1 MDKNKNNRT
10 DLLAA
15 GRKKLQQYRQ
25 KKDGKG
31 SKSSGKA
38 NKPDPDVV
46 TDESSSAAKPKKGKK
61 QAPALEA
68 PAQTLPTELV
78 DSSNADVATPDLS
91 STSSLPLEVS
101 EAEESA
107 VPSSA
112 DENAESSNLAD
123 SSNADV
129 VTPDLSTTSTLP
141 IEVSEVE
148 SIGPSAPD
156 ESLQRSSLDDAMP
169 TVSSPIAVD
178 IEGTTDSGH
187 VPVTPVGLEA
197 AVDNDS
203 ASKEGELQTTSGEDQ
218 RGFEMRMGIGA
229 MQEQEHS
236 FSEPDNRL
244 SLVDLERDVNER
256 TQVNSGDVV
265 EDSKMECTSSATE
278 QNSELGSFP
287 GSSVLIER
295 ATADSG
301 DVDEDSKMADTSS
314 AAEQTREHGSF
325 PCSSMLIE
333 RAQVNSGD
341 VGEDSK
347 TENTSSATERISE
360 RDGFPVTASATDDS
374 SANNADVNPSG
385 PPSSDPEPA
394 IQPNDDLMVEVRS
407 DEGIKLPPT
416 SGEVNPVSLTEL
428 AKVFQLLGEDEVRF
442 VMAAR
447 ESVTGEDFKNDGPMK
462 SRSVEFSERLQDQ
475 LYINNYE
482 KELISLQLCEERDV
496 HKEFDQHRLQWSTE
510 KSLFSG
516 LLSDVEGKNKIL
528 SEELATCRSELD
540 RVTHEMD
547 KLQMEFSSSK
557 TELERSEHQLLSVSS
572 ELADTRSSFSDLQM
586 KNQNL
591 NADVASLTEEKH
603 KLEKEREDGI
613 LENEIL
619 MKELMECKSLLELS
633 QAENANSNESL
644 LAELAEWKGSVEALQ
659 AENSKLN
666 EVLTSEK
673 EERSKLEE
681 ANEHYL
687 QENNNFSVELTE
699 SQHLVE
705 KERTRSVEEINRLSS
720 GKEDALTELTN
731 CRALIND
738 LQVESEK
745 SMIDFKVKAQQLE
758 QLTEEN
764 VTLSTTLDVF
774 RAKIREFEQKSLQET
789 IVKDSSEQSNS
800 LEETFLKHMIL
811 DEVMK
816 QYVCAVEAKK
826 VELLN
831 LFEDLRHEGIIAETK
846 NSELTEKLFIC
857 ESRIKNWMTTV
868 GTISGTHLSEADV
881 GQNLST
887 RVATSVDAAVA
898 VIQDLQEKLDD
909 ALRNH
914 NLLSNSY
921 KDLTEKT
928 KDLEERNELASSVIH
943 KVFDNLQ
950 KIVSDSGPSTEESED
965 TTSEQLDHLELS
977 NYDVFIEK
985 MIMILHER
993 AQLESKNREYN
1004 LELLRKMKDMEELNK
1019 RCIYPD
1025 VIAKLFEDIQCSVTL
1040 DGVVIRLDEPVSSLE
1055 SVIHFLIRNLKFNEM
1070 KSIELQNEIDNLTFT
1085 MFPYEIES
1093 QVFKGSLRSSLEQ
1106 LFTIQSETQLKE
1118 TELHQSEQRVSTLR
1132 EKLHIAVSKGKG
1144 LIQQRDSLKQSLTAT
1159 SSELEKCMHELQLK
1173 DATLQETET
1182 KLKTYSEAGER
1193 MEALE
1198 SELSYIRNSATAL
1211 RESFLLKDSALQRIE
1226 EILEDLELPED
1237 FHVRDIIDKIDW
1249 LAKSVSQNSF
1259 PVSNSNQ
1266 TSTIERTRS
1275 YPDSISRA
1283 MDSWRED
1290 LRPSPGPGDDELKRN
1305 YEDLQNKFYGLAEQN
1320 EMLEQS
1326 LMERNNLV
1334 QRWEEVLDNINM
1346 PPQLRS
1352 LEPEDRI
1359 EWLRVALL
1367 EANDRCDSLQQDIN
1381 DLEEVRGSLV
1391 ADLEESQRRLADLED
1406 ALKSVADEREQL
1418 SASLEVKSSDYNKI
1432 SEKAELYEIE
1442 KDKLQNDLEKVRL
1455 SLAADLEE
1463 SQRRVVDLEASLKSI
1478 TDEREQLVAS
1488 LEAKTYDY
1496 NTISEELE
1504 LYRFEKDKLKNEVDA
1519 LQSKLDEKLVSE
1531 EHIHHVHAEIS
1542 RLQDLVKDMLQAS
1555 GTEEFDSS
1563 TSDIQCLE
1571 GLLKKLADKYN
1582 KAVETSELTHGERSV
1597 DQSDSHGELERKLE
1611 EVEGDL
1617 VRVKDE
1623 RDRHEEKSESLVRE
1637 IEVLEVKNQELQRLL
1652 AQEEQK
1658 TVTVKEKLNVAV
1670 RKGKSLVQVRDS
1682 MKQNII
1688 DLTSQVERLTSEI
1701 NVREN
1706 TLLEYQQK
1714 MKDLITSQEVV
1725 ENKDSE
1731 IQFLKN
1737 RLEEA
1742 DSELQDK
1749 WNTLSMIL
1757 GALAKIDLGVEL
1769 INNDPF
1775 EKMKQIEK
1783 VMHDLQVA
1791 TSSAEQ
1797 ESRKS
1802 RRAAELLLAELNE
1815 VQERNEDLLEE
1826 LSKTTMERDSAESAK
1841 SESISRLE
1849 QLSALHR
1856 EERNSQFSDLMTLKS
1871 GLDQLRPGFSKI
1883 YNLLDDV
1890 LPKDLDYLYNLEASV
1905 KSLLESSDT
1914 SNAGGQALSSSHGR
1928 IRSRSKS
1935 KVNAGSELFSD
1946 SKTED
1951 LNNDDKIIDL
1961 WRFVGSHMQD
1971 LITHVNGFEE
1981 KLQSHSKYLHE
1992 EVIHLSE
1999 TVSTLHRELTSHK
2012 HSLES
2017 AKEEIAWLES
2027 TGKQK
2032 ESENAVLRKYTSI
2045 LYEACKSSVLE
2056 IEKSKGE
2063 LIANDSSD
2071 EILSEEN
2078 LSVSQD
2084 RITNMVNRLLS
2095 HVKDYHSIQA
2105 ESMEVNLKEM
2115 KDTISSLQKELTEKD
2130 VQKDRI
2136 CMDLVSQIKRAEA
2149 AAMSNLQ
2156 ELEPAK
2162 AQINDLK
2169 GQLEAVNRHC
2179 NALEQ
2184 RVKEL
2189 EDQEAVLSE
2198 LHGKVKSL
2206 TDALAAKEQEAESL
2220 LQALDE
2226 EETQME
2232 DLTNKITQLE
2242 RAVQQKD
2249 LDLES
2254 SEAARGKALKK
2265 LSITVSK
2272 FDELHH
2278 LSETLVSEVDKL
2290 QSQLQERDSE
2300 VSFLRDEIT
2309 RCTGDSLQALETDKR
2324 GLGEIQ
2330 DILTWLDS
2338 VVSGE
2343 EIRDVHLD
2351 DNKID
2356 QVHECKETLKKQI
2369 TTIISELKD
2378 LRQVAQSK
2386 DDQLHIERSK
2396 VDDLMRRRE
2405 VLENSLREQESRL
2418 SLHENDGNAAE
2429 RTSVTSEIVEVE
2441 PMLNKWPQQGTSR
2454 ASQVRSLRKVNNDQ
2468 LAISIDDVDQDDND
2482 KLEDDDDDKA
2492 HGFKSLTTSKL
2503 VPRFTRPV
2511 TDLVDGLWVTCDRT
2525 LMRQPALR
2533 LSVILYWA
2541 LMHALLAAF
2550 VV

>member
-1 MDKNKNNRT
+1 
-10 DLLAA
+10 
-15 GRKKLQQYRQ
+15 LQQYRQ

-31 SKSSGKA
+31 SKSGKS

-61 QAPALEA
+61 QAPASEA

-91 STSSLPLEVS
+91 STSNLLIEVS
-101 EAEESA
+101 EADESV
-107 VPSSA
+107 VPSA
-112 DENAESSNLAD
+112 AEETLQSSIIVD

-129 VTPDLSTTSTLP
+129 STPDLSSTSMLP
-141 IEVSEVE
+141 IEVSEAE
-148 SIGPSAPD
+148 SIGPSIPD
-156 ESLQRSSLDDAMP
+156 ESLQSSSLDDAVP
-169 TVSSPIAVD
+169 TPPITVD
-178 IEGTTDSGH
+178 IEGTPDSGH
-187 VPVTPVGLEA
+187 VPVTPIGLEA

-203 ASKEGELQTTSGEDQ
+203 ASKEGDLQATSGEDQ
-218 RGFEMRMGIGA
+218 VPDVGA

-236 FSEPDNRL
+236 FSEPDNRTGL
-244 SLVDLERDVNER
+244 LDLERDVNER
-256 TQVNSGDVV
+256 AQVNSRGVV
-265 EDSKMECTSSATE
+265 EDSKME
-278 QNSELGSFP
+278 LGGFP

-295 ATADSG
+295 AQVESG

-314 AAEQTREHGSF
+314 STEQTSEHDGF
-325 PCSSMLIE
+325 PDSSMLIE

-341 VGEDSK
+341 VEEDSK
-347 TENTSSATERISE
+347 TENTSSATEQMSE
-360 RDGFPVTASATDDS
+360 RDGFPVTASATDES

-385 PPSSDPEPA
+385 PPYSDLETTF
-394 IQPNDDLMVEVRS
+394 QPKEDLVVDFHG

-416 SGEVNPVSLTEL
+416 SGDSGDVSLPSDVVSGREVAPVSLSEL
-428 AKVFQLLGEDEVRF
+428 AKAFQLLGEDEFRF

-447 ESVTGEDFKNDGPMK
+447 ESVTGEDLKNDDQMK
-462 SRSVEFSERLQDQ
+462 SMSVEFSERLQDQ

-482 KELISLQLCEERDV
+482 KELISLQLCEERNV

-516 LLSDVEGKNKIL
+516 LLSDVEGENKIL

-540 RVTHEMD
+540 RVTHETD
-547 KLQMEFSSSK
+547 KLQMELSSSK
-557 TELERSEHQLLSVSS
+557 TELERSEHQLLTVSS
-572 ELADTRSSFSDLQM
+572 ELADIRSLFSDLQT

-591 NADVASLTEEKH
+591 NLDVASLTEEKN
-603 KLEKEREDGI
+603 KLEKEKEDGI
-613 LENEIL
+613 LENEKL
-619 MKELMECKSLLELS
+619 MKELTECKSLLELS
-633 QAENANSNESL
+633 QAENANSKDSL
-644 LAELAEWKGSVEALQ
+644 LADLAEWKGSVEALQ

-666 EVLTSEK
+666 EVLASEK

-681 ANEHYL
+681 ANEHHL
-687 QENNNFSVELTE
+687 QENKNFSAELTE

-705 KERTRSVEEINRLSS
+705 SLRAEIAKLSENLDLVTEERTRSVEEINRLSI

-731 CRALIND
+731 CTTLIND

-764 VTLSTTLDVF
+764 ITLSTTLDVL
-774 RAKIREFEQKSLQET
+774 RSKISEFEQKSFQET

-800 LEETFLKHMIL
+800 LEETFIKHVIL

-831 LFEDLRHEGIIAETK
+831 LCENLRHEGIITETK
-846 NSELTEKLFIC
+846 NSELTEKLCNC
-857 ESRIKNWMTTV
+857 ESRISDLQAQLDGLQQHGDHMVSLSKDMETHHRKLDASV
-868 GTISGTHLSEADV
+868 GTISGTHLTEADG
-881 GQNLST
+881 GQNIST

-909 ALRNH
+909 ALRNQ
-914 NLLSNSY
+914 NLLSDSY

-950 KIVSDSGPSTEESED
+950 NIVSDSGSSTKQSED

-985 MIMILHER
+985 MIMILRER

-1025 VIAKLFEDIQCSVTL
+1025 VIAKLFEDIQCSITL
-1040 DGVVIRLDEPVSSLE
+1040 KDIDFKPDEPVSSLE
-1055 SVIHFLIRNLKFNEM
+1055 STIHFLIKNLKSNEM
-1070 KSIELQNEIDNLTFT
+1070 KSIELQNEIDNLTLT

-1093 QVFKGSLRSSLEQ
+1093 QVFKGSLMSALEQ
-1106 LFTIQSETQLKE
+1106 LVTIQSEAQLKE
-1118 TELHQSEQRVSTLR
+1118 TELHQSEQRVSSLR

-1144 LIQQRDSLKQSLTAT
+1144 LIQQRDSLKQSLAAT
-1159 SSELEKCMHELQLK
+1159 SGELEKCTHELQLK
-1173 DATLQETET
+1173 DDTLQETET
-1182 KLKTYSEAGER
+1182 KLKAYSEAGER

-1211 RESFLLKDSALQRIE
+1211 RESFLLKDSVLQRIE

-1266 TSTIERTRS
+1266 ASTIERTRS

-1283 MDSWRED
+1283 MDGWRD
-1290 LRPSPGPGDDELKRN
+1290 ALGPSSGPGDDELKRN

-1346 PPQLRS
+1346 PPQLSS

-1381 DLEEVRGSLV
+1381 DLEEVRGSYA

-1406 ALKSVADEREQL
+1406 VLKSVTDEREQL

-1478 TDEREQLVAS
+1478 TDEREQLFAS

-1504 LYRFEKDKLKNEVDA
+1504 LYKIEKDKLKNE
-1519 LQSKLDEKLVSE
+1519 
-1531 EHIHHVHAEIS
+1531 
-1542 RLQDLVKDMLQAS
+1542 DLVKDMLQDP
-1555 GTEEFDSS
+1555 GTEEFDSTS
-1563 TSDIQCLE
+1563 SDIQCLE

-1637 IEVLEVKNQELQRLL
+1637 IEALEVKNQELQRLL

-1658 TVTVKEKLNVAV
+1658 TATVKEKLNVAV

-1706 TLLEYQQK
+1706 TLFEYQQK

-1737 RLEEA
+1737 RLKEA

-1749 WNTLSMIL
+1749 RNTLSMIL

-1791 TSSAEQ
+1791 ISSAEQ

-1815 VQERNEDLLEE
+1815 VQERNEDLIEE

-1914 SNAGGQALSSSHGR
+1914 SNAGGQTLNSSHGR
-1928 IRSRSKS
+1928 TRSRSKS
-1935 KVNAGSELFSD
+1935 KVNLGSELFSD
-1946 SKTED
+1946 SKTKE

-1971 LITHVNGFEE
+1971 LITHVNGLEE
-1981 KLQSHSKYLHE
+1981 KLQNHSTCLHE
-1992 EVIHLSE
+1992 DVILLSE

-2032 ESENAVLRKYTSI
+2032 ESENVLLRKYTSI

-2071 EILSEEN
+2071 EISSEDN
-2078 LSVSQD
+2078 LSVSQE

-2136 CMDLVSQIKRAEA
+2136 CVDLVSQIKRAEA

-2169 GQLEAVNRHC
+2169 GQLEAVNLQC

-2189 EDQEAVLSE
+2189 EGQESVLSK

-2232 DLTNKITQLE
+2232 DLTNKITELE
-2242 RAVQQKD
+2242 RAVKQKD
-2249 LDLES
+2249 LALES

-2278 LSETLVSEVDKL
+2278 LSETLVFEVDKL
-2290 QSQLQERDSE
+2290 QSRLQERDSE

-2324 GLGEIQ
+2324 GLDEIQ

-2369 TTIISELKD
+2369 ASIISELKD

-2468 LAISIDDVDQDDND
+2468 LAISIDDVDQGDKD
-2482 KLEDDDDDKA
+2482 KLEDDDDDKGS
-2492 HGFKSLTTSKL
+2492 HHFRFEFCRTFFCSLL
-2503 VPRFTRPV
+2503 P
-2511 TDLVDGLWVTCDRT
+2511 
-2525 LMRQPALR
+2525 
-2533 LSVILYWA
+2533 ILNT
-2541 LMHALLAAF
+2541 H
-2550 VV
+2550 

>member
-15 GRKKLQQYRQ
+15 GRKKVPLAFKIIDQCRTKLAEALCKSLCEMCTEQVIRFREVVFDGDDETESAIKVVMAGSFALSYGFARYTIDIAIEVFCVPFQLQQYRQ

-31 SKSSGKA
+31 SKSGKA

-46 TDESSSAAKPKKGKK
+46 TDESSSAATPKKGKK
-61 QAPALEA
+61 QAPASEA
-68 PAQTLPTELV
+68 PAQPLPTELV
-78 DSSNADVATPDLS
+78 DLSNADVATVDLSSTSNLPIEVSEADESVVPSAADETLQSSIIVDSSNSDVSTPDLS
-91 STSSLPLEVS
+91 STSM
-101 EAEESA
+101 
-107 VPSSA
+107 
-112 DENAESSNLAD
+112 
-123 SSNADV
+123 
-129 VTPDLSTTSTLP
+129 LP
-141 IEVSEVE
+141 IEVSEAE
-148 SIGPSAPD
+148 SIGPSIPD
-156 ESLQRSSLDDAMP
+156 ESLQKSSSLDDA
-169 TVSSPIAVD
+169 AQ
-178 IEGTTDSGH
+178 
-187 VPVTPVGLEA
+187 A
-197 AVDNDS
+197 ASCNDF
-203 ASKEGELQTTSGEDQ
+203 ASKEGEGQDTSGED
-218 RGFEMRMGIGA
+218 
-229 MQEQEHS
+229 QEQEHS
-236 FSEPDNRL
+236 FSEPDNRTGL
-244 SLVDLERDVNER
+244 LDLKRDRGFERVSVNF
-256 TQVNSGDVV
+256 SMFV
-265 EDSKMECTSSATE
+265 EDCRWSVQQLQ
-278 QNSELGSFP
+278 QNKPFELGGFS
-287 GSSVLIER
+287 GSSV
-295 ATADSG
+295 
-301 DVDEDSKMADTSS
+301 
-314 AAEQTREHGSF
+314 
-325 PCSSMLIE
+325 LIE

-341 VGEDSK
+341 VEEDSK
-347 TENTSSATERISE
+347 TEHTSANNADVNPSGPSSLDLEPTFQPKEQISE
-360 RDGFPVTASATDDS
+360 RDGFRVTASASDDS
-374 SANNADVNPSG
+374 SANNADVNPL
-385 PPSSDPEPA
+385 DLEPTF
-394 IQPNDDLMVEVRS
+394 QPKEGLVVDFHG
-407 DEGIKLPPT
+407 DEGIKLLPT
-416 SGEVNPVSLTEL
+416 SGDSGDVSLPSDVISGREVAPVSLSEL
-428 AKVFQLLGEDEVRF
+428 AKVFQLLGEDEFRF

-447 ESVTGEDFKNDGPMK
+447 ESVTGEDLKNDGQMK

-475 LYINNYE
+475 LYINSYE

-496 HKEFDQHRLQWSTE
+496 HKEFDQHHLQWSTE

-516 LLSDVEGKNKIL
+516 LLSDVEGRNKIL

-540 RVTHEMD
+540 RVTHEMY

-572 ELADTRSSFSDLQM
+572 ELADIRSSFSDLQT

-591 NADVASLTEEKH
+591 NLDVASLTDEKH
-603 KLEKEREDGI
+603 KLEKEKEDGI
-613 LENEIL
+613 LELEKL
-619 MKELMECKSLLELS
+619 MKELTECKSLLELS
-633 QAENANSNESL
+633 QAENANSKQSL

-659 AENSKLN
+659 EEISKLN
-666 EVLTSEK
+666 EVLASEK

-681 ANEHYL
+681 TNEHYL
-687 QENNNFSVELTE
+687 QENKNFSTELTE

-705 KERTRSVEEINRLSS
+705 SLRAEIVKLSENLDLVTEERTRSVEEINRLSI

-731 CRALIND
+731 CTTLIND

-764 VTLSTTLDVF
+764 VTLKTTLDVF
-774 RAKIREFEQKSLQET
+774 RAKISEFEQKPLQET
-789 IVKDSSEQSNS
+789 VVKDSSEQSNS
-800 LEETFLKHMIL
+800 LEETFLKHVIL

-816 QYVCAVEAKK
+816 QYVCTVEAKK

-831 LFEDLRHEGIIAETK
+831 LCEDLRHEGIITQTK
-846 NSELTEKLFIC
+846 NFELTEKLCNC
-857 ESRIKNWMTTV
+857 ESRISDLQAQLDGLQQHEDHMASLSKDLEIHHRKLDASV
-868 GTISGTHLSEADV
+868 GTISGTHLTEVDI
-881 GQNLST
+881 GQNIST

-914 NLLSNSY
+914 NLLSDSY

-928 KDLEERNELASSVIH
+928 KDLEERNELASIVIH

-950 KIVSDSGPSTEESED
+950 NIVSDSGPSTKESEV

-985 MIMILHER
+985 MIMILRER

-1025 VIAKLFEDIQCSVTL
+1025 VIAKLFEDIQCSITL
-1040 DGVVIRLDEPVSSLE
+1040 KDIDFKPDEPVSSLE
-1055 SVIHFLIRNLKFNEM
+1055 STIHFLIKNLKSNEM
-1070 KSIELQNEIDNLTFT
+1070 KSIKLQNEIDNLTLT
-1085 MFPYEIES
+1085 MFPFEIES
-1093 QVFKGSLRSSLEQ
+1093 QVFKGSLMSALEQ
-1106 LFTIQSETQLKE
+1106 LVTIQSEAQLKE
-1118 TELHQSEQRVSTLR
+1118 TELHQSEQRVSSLR

-1144 LIQQRDSLKQSLTAT
+1144 LIQQRDSLKQSLAAT
-1159 SSELEKCMHELQLK
+1159 SGELEKCTHELQLK
-1173 DATLQETET
+1173 DDTLQETET
-1182 KLKTYSEAGER
+1182 KLKAYSEAGER

-1211 RESFLLKDSALQRIE
+1211 RESFLLKDSVLQRIE

-1266 TSTIERTRS
+1266 ASTIERTRS

-1283 MDSWRED
+1283 MDGWRED
-1290 LRPSPGPGDDELKRN
+1290 LGPSSGPGDDELKRN

-1381 DLEEVRGSLV
+1381 DLEEVRGSYA
-1391 ADLEESQRRLADLED
+1391 ADLEESQRRLADLEG
-1406 ALKSVADEREQL
+1406 ALKSVTDEREQL

-1455 SLAADLEE
+1455 SLAADLDE

-1478 TDEREQLVAS
+1478 TDEREQLFAS

-1504 LYRFEKDKLKNEVDA
+1504 LYKIEKDKLKNELDA

-1531 EHIHHVHAEIS
+1531 EHIHHIHAEIC
-1542 RLQDLVKDMLQAS
+1542 RLQDLVKDMLQDP

-1582 KAVETSELTHGERSV
+1582 KAVETNELTHGERSV

-1637 IEVLEVKNQELQRLL
+1637 IEALEVKNQELQRLL

-1658 TVTVKEKLNVAV
+1658 TATVKEKLNVAV

-1714 MKDLITSQEVV
+1714 MNDLITSQEVV

-1737 RLEEA
+1737 RLKEA

-1749 WNTLSMIL
+1749 RNTLSMIL
-1757 GALAKIDLGVEL
+1757 GALAKIDIGVEL

-1791 TSSAEQ
+1791 ISSAEQ

-1914 SNAGGQALSSSHGR
+1914 SNAGGQTLNSSHGR

-1935 KVNAGSELFSD
+1935 KVNVGSELFSD
-1946 SKTED
+1946 SKTKER
-1951 LNNDDKIIDL
+1951 NNDDKIIDL
-1961 WRFVGSHMQD
+1961 WRLVGSHMQD
-1971 LITHVNGFEE
+1971 LITHVNGLEE
-1981 KLQSHSKYLHE
+1981 KLQNHSTCLHE
-1992 EVIHLSE
+1992 DVILLSE

-2032 ESENAVLRKYTSI
+2032 ESENVVLRKYTSI

-2078 LSVSQD
+2078 LSVSQE

-2095 HVKDYHSIQA
+2095 HVKVYHSIQA

-2136 CMDLVSQIKRAEA
+2136 CVDLVSQIKRAEA

-2169 GQLEAVNRHC
+2169 GKLEAVNLQC

-2189 EDQEAVLSE
+2189 EGQEAVLSE
-2198 LHGKVKSL
+2198 LHEKVQNRLRMHCS
-2206 TDALAAKEQEAESL
+2206 
-2220 LQALDE
+2220 
-2226 EETQME
+2226 
-2232 DLTNKITQLE
+2232 
-2242 RAVQQKD
+2242 
-2249 LDLES
+2249 
-2254 SEAARGKALKK
+2254 KA
-2265 LSITVSK
+2265 S

-2324 GLGEIQ
+2324 GLDEIQ

-2343 EIRDVHLD
+2343 E
-2351 DNKID
+2351 
-2356 QVHECKETLKKQI
+2356 
-2369 TTIISELKD
+2369 
-2378 LRQVAQSK
+2378 
-2386 DDQLHIERSK
+2386 
-2396 VDDLMRRRE
+2396 
-2405 VLENSLREQESRL
+2405 
-2418 SLHENDGNAAE
+2418 
-2429 RTSVTSEIVEVE
+2429 
-2441 PMLNKWPQQGTSR
+2441 
-2454 ASQVRSLRKVNNDQ
+2454 
-2468 LAISIDDVDQDDND
+2468 
-2482 KLEDDDDDKA
+2482 
-2492 HGFKSLTTSKL
+2492 
-2503 VPRFTRPV
+2503 
-2511 TDLVDGLWVTCDRT
+2511 
-2525 LMRQPALR
+2525 
-2533 LSVILYWA
+2533 
-2541 LMHALLAAF
+2541 
-2550 VV
+2550 